1 MKIDNKNDSKP
12 GFTLIELLVVIAI
25 IAILAAMLLPALAAA
40 KRKAQQIS
48 CVNNLKQLGLGF
60 MLYVGDYA
68 DTMPADGSGGAG
80 FHSEDWIYWRPGSLL
95 QPGVDK
101 SQIGQM
107 IKYSNTNIESSIFR
121 CPADKTKHVAG
132 AYEVFNFSYS
142 INSQETN
149 SPTKTIIG
157 LASSWA
163 AGQWD
168 PFKLTRVKHP
178 SDIIMLAEEP
188 VDQTP
193 AEMPSGGPYTTLDD
207 GRWLPG
213 PNAITAR
220 HNKKG
225 NVSFA
230 SAQCIKCPQFGCNRT
245 FSQTHLAEMGIIATI
260 SSMRRI
266 EKYISSESNNFV
278 ENFAATPCL

>member
-1 MKIDNKNDSKP
+1 
-12 GFTLIELLVVIAI
+12 
-25 IAILAAMLLPALAAA
+25 
-40 KRKAQQIS
+40 
-48 CVNNLKQLGLGF
+48 
-60 MLYVGDYA
+60 
-68 DTMPADGSGGAG
+68 
-80 FHSEDWIYWRPGSLL
+80 
-95 QPGVDK
+95 
-101 SQIGQM
+101 M

-142 INSQETN
+142 INSQPSTDG
-149 SPTKTIIG
+149 TTIIG
-157 LASSWA
+157 LASSWSI
-163 AGQWD
+163 GSKFI
-168 PFKLTRVKHP
+168 PFKLAQVKHP
-178 SDIIMLAEEP
+178 SDVIMLAEEP

-230 SAQCIKCPQFGCNRT
+230 DGHAERIDN
-245 FSQTHLAEMGIIATI
+245 QTALLPEHKNPT
-260 SSMRRI
+260 
-266 EKYISSESNNFV
+266 
-278 ENFAATPCL
+278 